1 MQGEE
6 EGTNR
11 RARMCGRIRPGGTKA
26 ISRPNPNTATTFLS
40 ENDKKD
46 GTNGGVER
54 GDDKNQPTVVTN
66 FFPTAAADDDREFRV
81 GG

>member
-1 MQGEE
+1 M
-6 EGTNR
+6 TNAGGGGGDQPAR

-46 GTNGGVER
+46 QRSDGNEGVN
-54 GDDKNQPTVVTN
+54 DKNQ
-66 FFPTAAADDDREFRV
+66 RS
-81 GG
+81 